1 MCVFDTQ
8 VLLHLEF
15 LDSRMQRI
23 AVEAA
28 ANMCRAVTP
37 ETFEMV
43 QEQLGKLVTLL
54 KYEVRLRALKGPQT
68 NT

>member
-1 MCVFDTQ
+1 M
-8 VLLHLEF
+8 LLHLEF

-37 ETFEMV
+37 DTFEMV
-43 QEQLGKLVTLL
+43 QDQLDKLVTLL
-54 KYEVRLRALKGPQT
+54 KYEVCGRVIDGG
-68 NT
+68 